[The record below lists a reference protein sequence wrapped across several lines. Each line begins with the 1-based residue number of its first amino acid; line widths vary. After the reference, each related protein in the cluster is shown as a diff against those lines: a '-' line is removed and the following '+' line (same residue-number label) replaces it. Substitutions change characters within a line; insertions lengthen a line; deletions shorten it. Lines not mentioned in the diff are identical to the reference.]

1 MENLSKFGW
10 WQMFLAHPSPEALFE
25 ICGIGGKYTA
35 LRQMTLSHH
44 PELGKRTVF
53 ESIDI

>member
-1 MENLSKFGW
+1 MESLSKFGR

-35 LRQMTLSHH
+35 LPGHR
-44 PELGKRTVF
+44 KV
-53 ESIDI
+53 